1 MIEYLVYSSRILTNA
16 RNTSWRNNAVPWI
29 NIGSWNNAQVRARGI
44 LNLSNSDN
52 ILDQAYQMVIESA
65 RKQIYQLG
73 LVQSERQELED
84 LFMSRIKD
92 FVQFLPNNQ
101 GSVPNDN
108 RTRWYLHSADI
119 WDTEDVKNFLEKTFF
134 NTENTHIGIYLWRIR
149 DNNELINTI
158 NHEINHLF
166 LRYRVFKNT
175 AMQKWSDVNR
185 VFNDVKFKTIL
196 ECFGFLS
203 WAETAII
210 TWWSMLDWLKLAGAW
225 SNGDLSNIYSKASIM
240 AQRLLLIQMTF
251 GNKAWSSHPEF
262 ITYCQR
268 YRFRLTYAIYDT
280 STFNEL
286 VQILWVDSN
295 NDFSVTDDVLL
306 RMIDWTEK

>member
-1 MIEYLVYSSRILTNA
+1 MLPNA
-16 RNTSWRNNAVPWI
+16 RNTSWTNNSVPGI
-29 NIGSWNNAQVRARGI
+29 NIGSWNDAQIRTSGI
-44 LNLSNSDN
+44 LDLSNSGN
-52 ILDQAYQMVIESA
+52 VLDQAYQMVMESA
-65 RKQIYQLG
+65 RRQMYQLG

-108 RTRWYLHSADI
+108 GTRWYLHSADI
-119 WDTEDVKNFLEKTFF
+119 WDTEDVQNFLEKTFF
-134 NTENTHIGIYLWRIR
+134 NTQNTHVGIYLWRIR
-149 DNNELINTI
+149 DSNELINTI

-166 LRYRVFKNT
+166 LRYRVFKNK

-210 TWWSMLDWLKLAGAW
+210 TWWSMFDWLKLAGAW
-225 SNGDLSNIYSKASIM
+225 SNGDLSDIYSRASIM
-240 AQRLLLIQMTF
+240 AQRLLLIQMTI
-251 GNKAWSSHPEF
+251 GSKTWSSDPDF
-262 ITYCQR
+262 ISYCKR
-268 YRFRLTYAIYDT
+268 YRFRLTYAIYDI

-286 VQILWVDSN
+286 VQILWLDSN
-295 NDFSVTDDVLL
+295 NDFSVTDDVLW